1 MNLIEFMRR
10 YEPLIRQLPILVEGD
25 HDVSAL
31 NRIDIENRAIKINQ
45 GKSLESVC
53 KDISIKYKSI
63 IILTDFDRKGIELM
77 KRISSILR
85 SYDVDPENSLWNFIR
100 KNYNIKSVED
110 LPWLID
116 KIQSESV
123 E

>member
-1 MNLIEFMRR
+1 MNLIEFMKR